1 MMIHATP
8 RRTLSLAAGLTLVA
22 LAADPPHAA
31 AARTWNYS
39 LAAAASSG
47 YDYRVDEHSFGTY
60 ESSFGPGFAVTGSA
74 ARAVSRH
81 TSLVLSGGYRRYS
94 EAFGVVATE
103 LPPTT
108 GELRAEFFSIGAG
121 LRIEPRQ
128 GSGLYMQMLLP
139 ALFVSRWNESTV
151 EEEGWSMMTGAWQ
164 SGTTHTD
171 SFTSAQP
178 GFELSAGFRARLW
191 SALGTDFGV
200 RFTSSADLGK
210 HTLGRFSSGDFQ
222 GLNELALVGGITW
235 SP

>member
-1 MMIHATP
+1 MMSNATP
-8 RRTLSLAAGLTLVA
+8 YRTHSLTVVITAAILTLPAGAA
-22 LAADPPHAA
+22 LARP
-31 AARTWNYS
+31 WNYT

-60 ESSFGPGFAVTGSA
+60 ASSFGPGFAVTGSA
-74 ARAVSRH
+74 ARGVSRH
-81 TSLVLSGGYRRYS
+81 ASLVLSGGYRRYS
-94 EAFGVVATE
+94 EAFGIVATE
-103 LPPTT
+103 QPPTT

-128 GSGLYMQMLLP
+128 GSGLYMQVLLP

-151 EEEGWSMMTGAWQ
+151 EEEGWNMTGAWQ
-164 SGTTHTD
+164 SRTTHSD
-171 SFTSAQP
+171 SFMSAQP
-178 GFELSAGFRARLW
+178 GIELSAGLRTRFT

-200 RFTSSADLGK
+200 RFTRSADLGD
-210 HTLGRFSSGDFQ
+210 HALGRFSSGDFQ